1 MTNTS
6 KPRRAM
12 LLSFSGIDG
21 AGKSTQIETLC
32 ANLRRV
38 GLKVQLLTFW
48 DDVARL
54 KFIREG
60 ATQTLFQ
67 GDQGVGTIATPI
79 RRRDKDV
86 RSPMMTLFRFAFY
99 FIDAL
104 SLRRIARK
112 ALRSEADV
120 VIFDRYIYD
129 ELANLNLS
137 RASIRFYVQSVMK
150 MVPKPQISFLLDAD
164 PEKACAR
171 KPEYPIEFLHSNR
184 NSYLRLSRFLGGIT
198 VIPPNSI
205 PEVQAEVA
213 QCVAGGS
220 LPDVQRS
227 QDPAPLRNKVLM

>member
-1 MTNTS
+1 
-6 KPRRAM
+6 M

-32 ANLRRV
+32 ANLRMR

-48 DDVARL
+48 DDVALL

-67 GDQGVGTIATPI
+67 GDQGVGTKTAPI

-86 RSPMMTLFRFAFY
+86 RSPMMTLFRVAFY
-99 FIDAL
+99 FIDAI
-104 SLRRIARK
+104 SLRRIAKK
-112 ALRSEADV
+112 AARSEADV

-129 ELANLNLS
+129 ELANLNLARPS
-137 RASIRFYVQSVMK
+137 LRFYVQSVMK
-150 MVPKPQISFLLDAD
+150 LVPKPQISFVLDAD

-184 NSYLRLSRFLGGIT
+184 NSYLKLSQFVSGIT
-198 VIPPNSI
+198 VIPPNTIS
-205 PEVQAEVA
+205 EVKAEVA
-213 QCVAGGS
+213 RCVASGS
-220 LPDVQRS
+220 SASIQ
-227 QDPAPLRNKVLM
+227 